1 MFAVTAV
8 PSILFLIAT
17 FFVPESPRW
26 LATKG
31 RSQQAF
37 QVLSRLGGAAYA
49 TEVLDELSSLAQA
62 PGNVT
67 PKRELLSP
75 RVLKV
80 IVLGC
85 ALAILQQWCG
95 INVIFNYAQE
105 IFAAAGYQISDILFN
120 IVVTGAVNAVFT
132 LVALFTIDR
141 YGRRN
146 LVLTGTAGLLL
157 IYAALGLCYK
167 LHLQGKPMLILV
179 VLAIACY
186 AMSLAPVTWV
196 VISEIFP
203 TRVRGAAMSI
213 AITALWS
220 ACFILTYSFPELNA
234 RLGPAGT
241 FWSYGIICLAG
252 WLFLYLR
259 LSETKGKSLEQI
271 EVELGMT
278 SLQRDNTND

>member
-1 MFAVTAV
+1 
-8 PSILFLIAT
+8 
-17 FFVPESPRW
+17 
-26 LATKG
+26 
-31 RSQQAF
+31 
-37 QVLSRLGGAAYA
+37 
-49 TEVLDELSSLAQA
+49 
-62 PGNVT
+62 
-67 PKRELLSP
+67 
-75 RVLKV
+75 
-80 IVLGC
+80 
-85 ALAILQQWCG
+85 
-95 INVIFNYAQE
+95 
-105 IFAAAGYQISDILFN
+105 
-120 IVVTGAVNAVFT
+120 
-132 LVALFTIDR
+132 
-141 YGRRN
+141 
-146 LVLTGTAGLLL
+146 
-157 IYAALGLCYK
+157 
-167 LHLQGKPMLILV
+167 

-220 ACFILTYSFPELNA
+220 ACFILTYSFPLLNA